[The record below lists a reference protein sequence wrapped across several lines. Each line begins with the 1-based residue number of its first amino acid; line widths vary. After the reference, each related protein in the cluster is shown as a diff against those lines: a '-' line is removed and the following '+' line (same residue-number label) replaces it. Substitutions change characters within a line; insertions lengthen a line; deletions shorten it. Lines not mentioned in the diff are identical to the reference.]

1 MRLFLALSSV
11 ASSVIWTSAA
21 VAQAKPISCDA
32 LPFIISIPAT
42 ECSVEHSPNKR
53 VEVFRANFHDPNSA
67 ASIVLYRTE
76 GTFALITPEDAI
88 QGITHRGTARESL
101 AQGERPWA
109 YEKFLIKPPARSHI
123 RPGKYYSFP
132 AMLTKPLQGTVTTC
146 GQFFKFGTL
155 AKYYFSGLFC
165 MAGESVSEPLIDLMV
180 ESLRLK

>member
-67 ASIVLYRTE
+67 ASIVLYRTV
-76 GTFALITPEDAI
+76 GNFSVTTPEDAI
-88 QGITHRGTARESL
+88 VGITPPSVME
-101 AQGERPWA
+101 QRPWA

-146 GQFFKFGTL
+146 GQFFQFGTL

>member
-21 VAQAKPISCDA
+21 VAQTKPISCDA

-42 ECSVEHSPNKR
+42 ECSLEQSPNKR
-53 VEVFRANFHDPNSA
+53 VELFRANFHDPTSA
-67 ASIVLYRTE
+67 ASIVLYRTV
-76 GTFALITPEDAI
+76 GGFALTKPEDAI
-88 QGITHRGTARESL
+88 LGDSPPGTEP
-101 AQGERPWA
+101 RPWA
-109 YEKFLIKPPARSHI
+109 YEKFLTKPPARALI

-146 GQFFKFGTL
+146 GQFFKFGTP

-165 MAGESVSEPLIDLMV
+165 MAGESVPEPVIDLMV

>member
-67 ASIVLYRTE
+67 ASIVLYRT
-76 GTFALITPEDAI
+76 GAFGGNFAVTTPEDAI
-88 QGITHRGTARESL
+88 VGITPPSVME
-101 AQGERPWA
+101 QRPWA